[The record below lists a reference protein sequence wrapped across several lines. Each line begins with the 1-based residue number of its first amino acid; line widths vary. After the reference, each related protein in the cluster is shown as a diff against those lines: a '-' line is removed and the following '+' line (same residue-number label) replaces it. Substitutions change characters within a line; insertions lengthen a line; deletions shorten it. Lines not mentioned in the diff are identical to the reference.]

1 MIELYE
7 IDWGAHPYYWD
18 VYNSDKDFVRVVE
31 ADEIHDYLDTLR
43 RDDIDFVLYTQEWYQ
58 FNQAMGGAVD

>member
-7 IDWGAHPYYWD
+7 IDWGAQPYYWD
-18 VYNSDKDFVRVVE
+18 VYNPDKDFVRVVE
-31 ADEIHDYLDTLR
+31 ADELDDYLDTLR